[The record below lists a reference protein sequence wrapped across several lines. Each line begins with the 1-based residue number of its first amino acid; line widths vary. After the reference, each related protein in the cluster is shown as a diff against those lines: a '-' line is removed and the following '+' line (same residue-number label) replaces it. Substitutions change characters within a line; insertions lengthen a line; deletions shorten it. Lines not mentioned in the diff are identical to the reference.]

1 MHAFF
6 CIQTL
11 AQDSTLLAKLVDE
24 KWNYRYQIHVGE
36 NQTIHRATTMNWAL
50 YFSSTQ
56 KLYQQKSDRSSCA
69 SYTLSDRKII
79 SPILPFGPLSIV
91 SCSETELVLIF
102 DLNSIDQYQFYF
114 TKELVSPNDTFIPKH
129 TLTSVVYH
137 YKNPQQQDLVHQEY
151 LSSIGRKNAVKKKK
165 RNRRIPSNVPI
176 DEPEFLQVE
185 LTGGGFRG
193 GLDPVYRNILLIRT
207 DGSLL
212 FEYETKRSGLQ
223 SWKKKINRD
232 SLNSLVKYIESKNFF
247 TFEKIY
253 SCRSAGCFKRLA
265 SDPPPIAMRLCVS
278 KGSRRKVV
286 SIAIWDGK
294 GRDKSLIDYPRELD
308 DIVRAIQLVADI
320 SVK

>member
-1 MHAFF
+1 MSNSFHWLLSIHICIHAFF
-6 CIQTL
+6 CVQTL

-129 TLTSVVYH
+129 TLPSVVYH

-151 LSSIGRKNAVKKKK
+151 LSSIGRKNAIKKKK
-165 RNRRIPSNVPI
+165 RNRRVPSNVPK

-212 FEYETKRSGLQ
+212 FEYETPAAATHQRMQCSCSG
-223 SWKKKINRD
+223 STIAISIKAARRN
-232 SLNSLVKYIESKNFF
+232 
-247 TFEKIY
+247 
-253 SCRSAGCFKRLA
+253 
-265 SDPPPIAMRLCVS
+265 DPPMTYNVLAVP
-278 KGSRRKVV
+278 
-286 SIAIWDGK
+286 
-294 GRDKSLIDYPRELD
+294 
-308 DIVRAIQLVADI
+308 QQ
-320 SVK
+320 